1 MLILKEIIP
10 KNFYIKV
17 NGAPDLLK
25 GTLRSH
31 STSFRSPSYNKGYTV
46 QPSARAS
53 PKFFFRYA
61 TEKLRISLTL
71 YEIKNLL
78 MKNYYVLIA
87 IALVIVISGCDKNE
101 SYNGTCA
108 NVCSIIQ
115 PSDTALQ
122 ISALELEGGMYYG
135 GLDQKKKVLLIIGF
149 IH

>member
-61 TEKLRISLTL
+61 TEKLRISLTFPAS
-71 YEIKNLL
+71 INRPNLKFHFL
-78 MKNYYVLIA
+78 PTRDRRKKPASYGQIA
-87 IALVIVISGCDKNE
+87 EN
-101 SYNGTCA
+101 
-108 NVCSIIQ
+108 
-115 PSDTALQ
+115 
-122 ISALELEGGMYYG
+122 
-135 GLDQKKKVLLIIGF
+135 KVFREKLLLPDRRENQQNASHF
-149 IH
+149 V